1 VLNLFA
7 STPGNAFFDNLDRD
21 CLDRR
26 MALICAVLQGMD
38 QPVGEFNAD
47 GHYLDCLIFNASVR
61 FYPRPNSVRAGE
73 ATVT

>member
-1 VLNLFA
+1 
-7 STPGNAFFDNLDRD
+7 
-21 CLDRR
+21 

-61 FYPRPNSVRAGE
+61 CYPRPNSVRAGE